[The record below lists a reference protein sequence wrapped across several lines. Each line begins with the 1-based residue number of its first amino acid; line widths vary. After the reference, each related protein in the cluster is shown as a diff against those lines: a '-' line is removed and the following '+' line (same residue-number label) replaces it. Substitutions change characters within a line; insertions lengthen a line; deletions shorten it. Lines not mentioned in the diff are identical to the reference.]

1 MVRKEFKI
9 PCRQTIQKSTTDNNE
24 LIITGVANSGLE
36 DLVGDVVTREALEKI
51 AEQIPYHNLH
61 LDHGRGFDDILG
73 PLLEGWI
80 DDKGYLN
87 YKAKIIR
94 EKSDMINS
102 YLEQGVNF
110 GSSIAGA
117 CEYEEN
123 NYSNIIDW
131 NLTEVSLTDIPCDQN
146 TMATVQI
153 AKSFVDIITDI
164 KKLKDEGDEGM
175 ADDAVTKDETIEM
188 INAAIN
194 EVREDLAKEVIDQVQ
209 AEYEA
214 QINELKERIESLES
228 QLENGEGEGTEGSE
242 GAEGTEGTTT
252 GEGEGTG
259 EGKTGGNDEDEDED
273 EDKKAIQE
281 MIAKTVQNEMKKAFG
296 DNKPSFNYT
305 PSKKD
310 NKQETETKKYT
321 PEEIANIMAGE
332 I

>member
-9 PCRQTIQKSTTDNNE
+9 PCMQTIQKSTTDNNE

-87 YKAKIIR
+87 YIAKIIR

-131 NLTEVSLTDIPCDQN
+131 DLTEVSLTDIPCDQN

-175 ADDAVTKDETIEM
+175 AEDAVTNDEVIEM

-194 EVREDLAKEVIDQVQ
+194 EVREDLAKEVIDQVK

-228 QLENGEGEGTEGSE
+228 QDNAGEGEGTE
-242 GAEGTEGTTT
+242 GAEGTEGTST
-252 GEGEGTG
+252 GEGEGNTG
-259 EGKTGGNDEDEDED
+259 EGKAGGNDEDEDEDED

-281 MIAKTVQNEMKKAFG
+281 LIAKTVQDEIKKAFG
-296 DNKPSFNYT
+296 DNKPSFTYT